1 MEDLIMLPMMRN
13 SWPNLADEFFG
24 KDFLGNLFEGYTG
37 VNSPAVNI
45 IEGEDDFKIEVAA
58 PGLNKDDFK
67 VVLENNVLTI
77 SSEKEN
83 KKEEKDGRYMRRE
96 FGYTSFRRSFSLPET
111 IDAEKISA
119 NHNEGVLYI
128 SVPKREEAK
137 VKPSRQIAIV

>member
-1 MEDLIMLPMMRN
+1 MLPMMRTN
-13 SWPNLADEFFG
+13 WPSLVDEFFG
-24 KDFLGNLFEGYTG
+24 KDFPGNLFEGYTG

-45 IEGEDDFKIEVAA
+45 IEGKDDFWIEVAA

-67 VVLENNVLTI
+67 VNLENNVLTI

-83 KKEEKDGRYMRRE
+83 NKEEKEGKYMRRE
-96 FGYTSFRRSFSLPET
+96 FSYSTFKRSFSLPET

-128 SVPKREEAK
+128 TVPKREEAR
-137 VKPSRQIAIV
+137 VKPARQIAIA